1 MNVQM
6 MTFDSETEILK
17 VKQFFPTAKMVLRFY
32 CEGKCMWNLGK
43 KFGATFDECKLL
55 IKLAKEHKINLV
67 GVSFHVGSLCQSP
80 ETFAEAIK
88 TARDIF
94 NIASE
99 SGFTLKVLDI
109 GGGYLPNVG
118 TLISEFG
125 KVINNAL
132 DEYFPI
138 SCNVDIIAEPGRY
151 LVDTSPLLAA
161 RIVGYKQIDMED
173 KTSFMYYINDG
184 IYGSFMAIY
193 MGEEQI
199 PPKSVQPKEGGL
211 YKSTVWGPTCDGI
224 DVVCKDVLLPKMEIN
239 EWIYFPSVGSYRLT
253 LITNFNGYSPPK
265 IITVV
270 SESAWSTLEKTGN
283 SYQLF
288 TYP

>member
-1 MNVQM
+1 M
-6 MTFDSETEILK
+6 
-17 VKQFFPTAKMVLRFY
+17 
-32 CEGKCMWNLGK
+32 
-43 KFGATFDECKLL
+43 
-55 IKLAKEHKINLV
+55 
-67 GVSFHVGSLCQSP
+67 
-80 ETFAEAIK
+80 
-88 TARDIF
+88 
-94 NIASE
+94 
-99 SGFTLKVLDI
+99 
-109 GGGYLPNVG
+109 
-118 TLISEFG
+118 
-125 KVINNAL
+125 
-132 DEYFPI
+132 
-138 SCNVDIIAEPGRY
+138 DIIAEPGRN
-151 LVDTSPLLAA
+151 LVDTSPVLAA

-173 KTSFMYYINDG
+173 EISFMYYINDG

-288 TYP
+288 AYP